1 MKRIF
6 QQICELYS
14 YIYYRIYTW
23 LAKYFGKYYTA
34 DQIGFLLPMI
44 LLTMSLAPIYN
55 LCSFMISVD
64 FKDSI
69 FVFCIIHAFF
79 IVRMSNAFT
88 RSLPQMDKKYRK
100 ESKVQRK
107 KRLKKVILLVVVT
120 VFWFIT
126 YMFIAV
132 MEASSVSDLT
142 FPSPEIMEQLKDIR
156 NS

>member
-107 KRLKKVILLVVVT
+107 KRLKKSDFVSGGYCILVYNLYVYSCYGS
-120 VFWFIT
+120 FI
-126 YMFIAV
+126 
-132 MEASSVSDLT
+132 S
-142 FPSPEIMEQLKDIR
+142 IR
-156 NS
+156 FNFSFA